1 MGASARP
8 TTFCRQVTRK
18 RLPGWVP
25 SLMPSHGY
33 ADRHKC
39 IRAGDVLFLL
49 AIIFDKCSVLL
60 LVRRLFAPSQHQKRL
75 LCKITIG
82 LCAVWWLCSTLA
94 ITIDCISSSAIHS
107 NAGMECPGLVQ
118 LVSTTSWGILADHR
132 VDKALGYY
140 RSARCG
146 ARSFHLGTL
155 LGHGFPTPDEL
166 ENKVEGIRK
175 LRDETTVRFFC
186 QRHWNTR

>member
-1 MGASARP
+1 MFRYSYQRRANEALASHRPLRYRSLELSLPPQSMGASARP
-8 TTFCRQVTRK
+8 TTFCRQVIRK

-107 NAGMECPGLVQ
+107 NAGMECPGLV
-118 LVSTTSWGILADHR
+118 
-132 VDKALGYY
+132 
-140 RSARCG
+140 
-146 ARSFHLGTL
+146 
-155 LGHGFPTPDEL
+155 
-166 ENKVEGIRK
+166 
-175 LRDETTVRFFC
+175 
-186 QRHWNTR
+186 